1 MEGPHREH
9 ALMAPPPGLG
19 EGLAC
24 GALWL
29 GWSLL
34 VGAVANQI
42 PLPWLAQLGE
52 ERSRGEVATAL
63 RRYEHFWL
71 IRRWKALIP
80 DAGHVLPGGIRKASL
95 MGRDRPGLR
104 RLLAETRRAELVHWA
119 LWPAWL
125 VTALWLPPPGVV
137 LNLVFAT
144 LFNLPC
150 LLLQRYNRL
159 RVGQLLRG
167 LSQAWAPVS
176 DATLGPGP
184 APQALP

>member
-9 ALMAPPPGLG
+9 PLMALPPGLG

-34 VGAVANQI
+34 VGAAANQL
-42 PLPWLAQLGE
+42 PLPWLAHPAA
-52 ERSRGEVATAL
+52 ERSQGEAATVL
-63 RRYEHFWL
+63 RRYESCLL
-71 IRRWKALIP
+71 IRRWKPWIP
-80 DAGHVLPGGIRKASL
+80 DAGHVLPGGIHKASL
-95 MGRDRPGLR
+95 MGRDRAGLE

-125 VTALWLPPPGVV
+125 VTALWLPPRGVV

-144 LFNLPC
+144 CFNLPC

-159 RVGQLLRG
+159 RVGKLL
-167 LSQAWAPVS
+167 
-176 DATLGPGP
+176 
-184 APQALP
+184 QALP

>member
-1 MEGPHREH
+1 MEGPHREYP
-9 ALMAPPPGLG
+9 LMALPPGLG

-34 VGAVANQI
+34 VGAAVNQL
-42 PLPWLAQLGE
+42 PLPWLANPDGE
-52 ERSRGEVATAL
+52 LPQGEAATAL
-63 RRYEHFWL
+63 RRYERYWL
-71 IRRWKALIP
+71 IRRWKPWIP
-80 DAGHVLPGGIRKASL
+80 DAGHVLPGGIYKASL
-95 MGRDRPGLR
+95 MGRDRAGLE

-125 VTALWLPPPGVV
+125 VTALWLPPLGVV

-144 LFNLPC
+144 FFNLPC

-159 RVGQLLRG
+159 RVGKLL
-167 LSQAWAPVS
+167 
-176 DATLGPGP
+176 
-184 APQALP
+184 QALP

>member
-1 MEGPHREH
+1 M
-9 ALMAPPPGLG
+9 ALLPGLG

-34 VGAVANQI
+34 VGAAANQL
-42 PLPWLAQLGE
+42 PLPWLAPPGGE
-52 ERSRGEVATAL
+52 LPQGEAATAL
-63 RRYEHFWL
+63 RRYERCLL
-71 IRRWKALIP
+71 IRRWKPWIR

-95 MGRDRPGLR
+95 MGRDRAGLE

-125 VTALWLPPPGVV
+125 VTALWLPPRGVV

-144 LFNLPC
+144 CFNLPC

-159 RVGQLLRG
+159 RVGKLL
-167 LSQAWAPVS
+167 
-176 DATLGPGP
+176 
-184 APQALP
+184 QALP

>member
-1 MEGPHREH
+1 M
-9 ALMAPPPGLG
+9 ALPPGLG

-34 VGAVANQI
+34 VGAAANQL
-42 PLPWLAQLGE
+42 PLPWLAHPAA
-52 ERSRGEVATAL
+52 ERSQGEAATVL
-63 RRYEHFWL
+63 RRYESCLL
-71 IRRWKALIP
+71 IRRWKPWIP
-80 DAGHVLPGGIRKASL
+80 DAGHVLPGGIHKASL
-95 MGRDRPGLR
+95 MGRDRAGLE

-125 VTALWLPPPGVV
+125 VTALWLPPRGVV

-144 LFNLPC
+144 CFNLPC

-159 RVGQLLRG
+159 RVGKLL
-167 LSQAWAPVS
+167 
-176 DATLGPGP
+176 
-184 APQALP
+184 QALP